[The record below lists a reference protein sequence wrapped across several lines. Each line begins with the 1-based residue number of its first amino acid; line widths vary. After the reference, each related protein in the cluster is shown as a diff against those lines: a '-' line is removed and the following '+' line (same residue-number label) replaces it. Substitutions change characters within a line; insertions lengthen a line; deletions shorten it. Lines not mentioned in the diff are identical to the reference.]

1 MQNTH
6 DMRKTEKLQDMR
18 ETQKAQKTIV
28 MLISGNGTNLQAI
41 IDSITQQRINAKI
54 SAVIANQETAYG
66 LTRAKNSGIP
76 TFFISHKDFS
86 SREKYDAKMISCIDQ
101 YSPDLIVLAGFMRI
115 LTPAFVTHFQG
126 RMLNIHPS
134 LLPKY
139 KGLHTHQRAIDA
151 GDSEHGVSVHFV
163 TSELDGGPV
172 VLQSKVP
179 IFAQQNAQELEERVQ
194 QQERQM
200 YPLVIKWF
208 CEDRLKMFD
217 NKALLDNQIL
227 AAGGYAVE

>member
-1 MQNTH
+1 V
-6 DMRKTEKLQDMR
+6 TEQM
-18 ETQKAQKTIV
+18 AQKSIV
-28 MLISGNGTNLQAI
+28 VLVSGNGSNLQAI
-41 IDSITQQRINAKI
+41 IDDISQHKINAKI

-66 LTRAKNSGIP
+66 LTRAKNAGIP
-76 TFFISHKDFS
+76 ALFIDHKSFA
-86 SREKYDAKMISCIDQ
+86 SREEYDAKMASCIDDFN
-101 YSPDLIVLAGFMRI
+101 PNLIVLAGFMRI
-115 LTPAFVTHFQG
+115 LTPSFVEHFQG

-151 GDSEHGVSVHFV
+151 KDKEHGASVHFV
-163 TSELDGGPV
+163 TPELDGGPV

-179 IFAQQNAQELEERVQ
+179 VFAQQDVQELAERVQ

-208 CEDRLKMFD
+208 CEDRLKMV
-217 NKALLDNQIL
+217 NNRAVLDNQVL
-227 AAGGYAVE
+227 AEEGYAFG

>member
-1 MQNTH
+1 VAEQQSQN
-6 DMRKTEKLQDMR
+6 K
-18 ETQKAQKTIV
+18 QKSIV
-28 MLISGNGTNLQAI
+28 VLVSGNGSNLQAI
-41 IDSITQQRINAKI
+41 IDDISQHKINAKI

-66 LTRAKNSGIP
+66 LTRAENAGIP
-76 TFFISHKDFS
+76 AIFIDHKNFT
-86 SREKYDAKMISCIDQ
+86 SREEYEAKMANCIDEF
-101 YSPDLIVLAGFMRI
+101 SPNLIVLAGFMRI
-115 LTPAFVTHFQG
+115 LTPTFVEHFQG

-151 GDSEHGVSVHFV
+151 GDNEHGASVHFV
-163 TSELDGGPV
+163 TPELDGGPV

-179 IFAQQNAQELEERVQ
+179 VFDQQDAQELADRVQ

-208 CEDRLKMFD
+208 CEDRLKMID
-217 NKALLDNQIL
+217 NHAVLDNQTL
-227 AAGGYAVE
+227 AEEGYAIG

>member
-1 MQNTH
+1 V
-6 DMRKTEKLQDMR
+6 TE
-18 ETQKAQKTIV
+18 QKAQRPQKSIV
-28 MLISGNGTNLQAI
+28 VLISGNGSNLQAI
-41 IDSITQQRINAKI
+41 IDDIAQHKINAKI

-66 LTRAKNSGIP
+66 LTRAENAGIP
-76 TFFISHKDFS
+76 ALCIDHKSFA
-86 SREKYDAKMISCIDQ
+86 SRQEYDAKMASCIDDFN
-101 YSPDLIVLAGFMRI
+101 PNLVVLAGFMRI
-115 LTPAFVTHFQG
+115 LTPSFVEHFQG

-151 GDSEHGVSVHFV
+151 KDEEHGASVHFV
-163 TSELDGGPV
+163 TPELDGGPV

-179 IFAQQNAQELEERVQ
+179 VFEQQNEQELAERVQ

-208 CEDRLKMFD
+208 CEDRLKMI
-217 NKALLDNQIL
+217 NNRAVLDNQVL
-227 AAGGYAVE
+227 AEEGYAIG

>member
-1 MQNTH
+1 M
-6 DMRKTEKLQDMR
+6 TE
-18 ETQKAQKTIV
+18 QKAQRPQKSIV
-28 MLISGNGTNLQAI
+28 VLISGNGSNLQAI
-41 IDSITQQRINAKI
+41 IDDIAQHKINAKI

-66 LTRAKNSGIP
+66 LTRAENAGIP
-76 TFFISHKDFS
+76 ALCIDHKSFA
-86 SREKYDAKMISCIDQ
+86 SRQEYDAKMASCIDDFN
-101 YSPDLIVLAGFMRI
+101 PNLVVLAGFMRI
-115 LTPAFVTHFQG
+115 LTPSFVEHFQG

-151 GDSEHGVSVHFV
+151 KDEEHGASVHFV
-163 TSELDGGPV
+163 TPELDGGPV

-179 IFAQQNAQELEERVQ
+179 VFEQQNEQELAERVQ

-208 CEDRLKMFD
+208 CEDRLKMI
-217 NKALLDNQIL
+217 NNRAVLDNQVL
-227 AAGGYAVE
+227 AEEGYAIG